1 MSTYRACWNT
11 VAAILVAVGLTLAL
25 ASLGVAEV
33 VAVGLPLAGI
43 AGLYA
48 YLYAPEN
55 GGGAGHI
62 CSWALRV
69 GIGAPA
75 FVGLLAPL
83 GAPAL
88 VPLVGFLLA
97 APSVVAWLQRKYGES
112 GSSWAP
118 HPSFAARISDR
129 DLAMAWQSSYVALQ
143 TTKDVVTKA
152 RIVQVRTLLLDEL
165 ERRSGR
171 RWVASP
177 DQLVAARTRPWDSVS
192 S

>member
-1 MSTYRACWNT
+1 MNAYRACWNT

-55 GGGAGHI
+55 GGGPGHI
-62 CSWALRV
+62 CAWALRV

-88 VPLVGFLLA
+88 VPLVAFLLA
-97 APSVVAWLQRKYGES
+97 APSVVAWLQRKYGE
-112 GSSWAP
+112 
-118 HPSFAARISDR
+118 
-129 DLAMAWQSSYVALQ
+129 
-143 TTKDVVTKA
+143 
-152 RIVQVRTLLLDEL
+152 
-165 ERRSGR
+165 
-171 RWVASP
+171 
-177 DQLVAARTRPWDSVS
+177 
-192 S
+192 

>member
-69 GIGAPA
+69 GI
-75 FVGLLAPL
+75 